1 MLLRVELLR
10 SKRKRRN
17 SLASTLGLDVLRLET
32 SADNCYT
39 IIGSQF
45 FPHGLT
51 YSGSGMGSFISFVLD
66 GEITEIKFDRE
77 SGLKPTMTVLNYL
90 RTLSNHKG
98 VKEGCAEGDCGA
110 CTVVLGEL
118 HAGKIRYRSV
128 DSCLVFLPM
137 LQGKQLITV
146 ENLKL
151 SNGLLHPVQQAM
163 VDSNG
168 SQCGFCTP
176 GIVMSLFSLYKN
188 TQNPTRAEIDD
199 ALTGNLCRCTGYKPI
214 IEAAADACV
223 RGGVDVF
230 TNSETEIAAKLA
242 PLQGKS
248 IQSKTDRQE
257 YYRPATLAEALTLK
271 QKVPKATVICGAT
284 DVALRVTKNHELIPA
299 IIDLSGIEEL
309 KTISEDAT
317 ALRIG
322 GGVTLSE
329 LMSKLN
335 GFTALREMLSVF
347 GSQQIRNLATLGGNL
362 GTASPIGDTLPVLIA
377 YGAKVGLQS
386 AEGAREVAL
395 DGFVTGYRQTLR
407 KPGELIVNIVLPKP
421 RPRAV
426 VRSYKV
432 SKRKDLDISTV
443 SGGFKVELSTT
454 KGVALITLAYG
465 GMAERV
471 RRATATEQFLIGKRW
486 ERETIEQAMLLIDR
500 EFTPIS
506 DARGSAEFR
515 RVAARNLLLKFWDQ
529 TANNGN

>member
-1 MLLRVELLR
+1 MSSPV
-10 SKRKRRN
+10 
-17 SLASTLGLDVLRLET
+17 
-32 SADNCYT
+32 
-39 IIGSQF
+39 
-45 FPHGLT
+45 
-51 YSGSGMGSFISFVLD
+51 SFVLD
-66 GEITEIKFDRE
+66 GKLVEAKFDLS
-77 SGLKPTMTVLNYL
+77 SGLKPTTTVLNYL
-90 RTLSNHKG
+90 RSLPDHKG

-118 HAGKIRYRSV
+118 IEGKIRYRSV
-128 DSCLVFLPM
+128 DSCLLFLPM

-146 ENLKL
+146 ENLRL

-176 GIVMSLFSLYKN
+176 GIVMALFALYKN
-188 TQNPTRAEIDD
+188 TQSPTRAEIDE

-214 IEAAADACV
+214 IEAAAAACV
-223 RGGVDVF
+223 RGGIDGL
-230 TNSETEIAAKLA
+230 TNSEAEIVKKLT
-242 PLQGKS
+242 PIQGKS
-248 IQSKTDRQE
+248 IQIKTDRQE
-257 YYRPATLAEALTLK
+257 YFRPATLSEALTLK
-271 QKVPKATVICGAT
+271 QKHPKAAVICGAT
-284 DVALRVTKNHELIPA
+284 DVALRVTKNHEVIPA
-299 IIDLSGIEEL
+299 ILDLSGIEEL

-317 ALRIG
+317 TLRIG
-322 GGVTLSE
+322 AGVTLSD
-329 LMSKLN
+329 LMPKLN

-377 YGAKVGLQS
+377 YGAKVGLQG
-386 AEGAREVAL
+386 ADGAREVAL
-395 DGFVTGYRQTLR
+395 DGFVTAYRQTLR
-407 KPGELIVNIVLPKP
+407 KPDELIVSIVLPKP
-421 RPRAV
+421 RPRAIV
-426 VRSYKV
+426 KSYKV

-471 RRATATEQFLIGKRW
+471 KRATATEQFLIGKRW

-506 DARGSAEFR
+506 DARGGAEFR
-515 RVAARNLLLKFWDQ
+515 RIAARNLLLKFWDQ